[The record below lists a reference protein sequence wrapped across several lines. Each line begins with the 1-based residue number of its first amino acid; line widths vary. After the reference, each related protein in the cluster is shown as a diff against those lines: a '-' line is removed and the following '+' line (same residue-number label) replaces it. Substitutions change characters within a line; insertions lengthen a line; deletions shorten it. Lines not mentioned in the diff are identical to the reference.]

1 MRGQYL
7 QSPDI
12 NDFYNGVTIL
22 YLTNIKFNLYVM
34 TLSYLDAAAKHS
46 LLLRETFV
54 DVIGH

>member
-22 YLTNIKFNLYVM
+22 YLTNIEFNLYVM
-34 TLSYLDAAAKHS
+34 TLSYLDAAA
-46 LLLRETFV
+46 
-54 DVIGH
+54 